1 MRNQMLPGI
10 RRALPLWLLAC
21 CLTATAEPVLT
32 LSTSV
37 GPPLTTAAHDGFM
50 DRVMAEAFRRIGGEA
65 RIVRIESSER
75 ALINANNGVD
85 DGVVPRIKG
94 LEASYP
100 NLVRVPEKV
109 YENDFVAIA
118 LRFRFATPDWES
130 LAPYQVAYMIG
141 WKIFDQN
148 LGGRQNVTQVKTA
161 DQLFSLLQQDRTD
174 VILYERWRGFGR
186 PAIWACPS
194 GSWNRRS
201 RGPTCSAICTANT
214 PGSCPSSRLPWPT

>member
-1 MRNQMLPGI
+1 
-10 RRALPLWLLAC
+10 
-21 CLTATAEPVLT
+21 
-32 LSTSV
+32 
-37 GPPLTTAAHDGFM
+37 
-50 DRVMAEAFRRIGGEA
+50 MAEAFRRIGGEA